1 MNINLTQPD
10 KIQPHLEQITMMC
23 LKIMT
28 DVRCNLIKDEFRVL
42 TAQFVKNV
50 IMNDQAMV
58 QKLQALET

>member
-1 MNINLTQPD
+1 
-10 KIQPHLEQITMMC
+10 MMC